1 VRPFEQGLLGLLHG
15 QHDDI
20 LKTISAS
27 RDLDDGTAAKLKG
40 VVDNYAKTF
49 A

>member
-1 VRPFEQGLLGLLHG
+1 VRAFEEGLLGVLHN

-20 LKTISAS
+20 LTSIRDS
-27 RDLDDGTAAKLKG
+27 RDLDDGLAAKLKG
-40 VVDNYAKTF
+40 VVDAYAKTF